1 MEWGPDDEGLRQ
13 GMKSDFAMK
22 EKHLDR
28 RTGLGRMMNKNL
40 LCFPWKREEAGD
52 LPGVNR

>member
-1 MEWGPDDEGLRQ
+1 MEGGQDDEGLGQ

-28 RTGLGRMMNKNL
+28 RTGLGCMMNKNL